1 MGNSSAAAD
10 TPPAATPPG
19 ATPPGG
25 SDAVRASASARVPDL
40 YHVATHGPV
49 SFQHIAQARRIR
61 QLRPELKAESR
72 LLERM
77 LEERYLADEQDGI
90 RSEFWCQ
97 KAYGGCALT
106 TKGRLHSVLNTFVAE
121 LVVLEG
127 SIRQLA
133 RDVDRV
139 FQDPRTESQRT
150 EALETLYSVMARV
163 MATADVFGDTEA
175 TPAARDEALGAVRA
189 EWYLARQR
197 TAVLVQRQARF
208 EYLGG
213 VLVGLAV
220 ALILF
225 SGLGALAAVYW
236 PDQIA
241 APAFLAAT
249 LAGSVGALVSVVQRM
264 ASGDLVLDY
273 TAAKSQKRL
282 IGAARPLVGGIFA
295 AVVHFA
301 LLGGLLTMQGTVSN
315 AQDTPA
321 TFAFFALTGF
331 AAGFSER
338 FATDIL
344 ERAGASLAT
353 QDKKVADTAASASP
367 PAPPAGE
374 AASVPVPDVGA
385 TNGQAAPPQTQ
396 PTQPA
401 APPSPPPP
409 PTEQAPPTAPTR
421 KAADRAAP
429 RSDRSS
435 G

>member
-1 MGNSSAAAD
+1 MGEATAARREEE
-10 TPPAATPPG
+10 
-19 ATPPGG
+19 
-25 SDAVRASASARVPDL
+25 VRASAQQRASDL

-61 QLRPELKAESR
+61 QLHPDLKAESR

-77 LEERYLADEQDGI
+77 LEDRYLEEAQDGI
-90 RSEFWCQ
+90 RSEYWCQ

-106 TKGRLHSVLNTFVAE
+106 TRGRLHSVLNTFENE

-139 FQDPRTESQRT
+139 FDDPGAASQRE

-163 MATADVFGDTEA
+163 MATADVFADPDTN
-175 TPAARDEALGAVRA
+175 PAEKQEALLAVRA
-189 EWYLARQR
+189 EWSLARRR
-197 TAVLVQRQARF
+197 TAILIQRQARF

-213 VLVGLAV
+213 VVIGLALTLAV
-220 ALILF
+220 FA
-225 SGLGALAAVYW
+225 GLGALAAAHW
-236 PDQIA
+236 PNQIL

-273 TAAKSQKRL
+273 TASRWQKRL
-282 IGAARPLVGGIFA
+282 IGAARPLVGAVFA

-301 LLGGLLTMQGTVSN
+301 LLGGLLTMQGSMSA
-315 AQDTPA
+315 AQNTPA

-344 ERAGASLAT
+344 ERAGATLTSTETKDDEAGA
-353 QDKKVADTAASASP
+353 QPPEAGSAP
-367 PAPPAGE
+367 H
-374 AASVPVPDVGA
+374 
-385 TNGQAAPPQTQ
+385 
-396 PTQPA
+396 
-401 APPSPPPP
+401 
-409 PTEQAPPTAPTR
+409 
-421 KAADRAAP
+421 
-429 RSDRSS
+429 
-435 G
+435 

>member
-1 MGNSSAAAD
+1 MGSANAA
-10 TPPAATPPG
+10 AATP
-19 ATPPGG
+19 AGG
-25 SDAVRASASARVPDL
+25 SEAVRASASARVPDL

-77 LEERYLADEQDGI
+77 LEERYLEAEQDGI

-139 FQDPRTESQRT
+139 FRDPGTESQRT

-163 MATADVFGDTEA
+163 MATADVFSDAEA
-175 TPAARDEALGAVRA
+175 TPAARDEALAAVRA
-189 EWYLARQR
+189 EWHLARQR

-220 ALILF
+220 ALALF
-225 SGLGALAAVYW
+225 TGLGALAAAYW

-273 TAAKSQKRL
+273 TAAKWQKRI

-338 FATDIL
+338 FATDLL
-344 ERAGASLAT
+344 ERAGAGLTSQANT
-353 QDKKVADTAASASP
+353 VADAAAAASPPAAPAAEAASAS
-367 PAPPAGE
+367 
-374 AASVPVPDVGA
+374 VPEVGA
-385 TNGQAAPPQTQ
+385 PNGQAGPRATGPGETASAQGPVESAPAQG
-396 PTQPA
+396 
-401 APPSPPPP
+401 S
-409 PTEQAPPTAPTR
+409 
-421 KAADRAAP
+421 
-429 RSDRSS
+429 
-435 G
+435 

>member
-1 MGNSSAAAD
+1 MAESNARVAGD
-10 TPPAATPPG
+10 
-19 ATPPGG
+19 
-25 SDAVRASASARVPDL
+25 DALRASASARVPDL

-61 QLRPELKAESR
+61 QLKPELKAESR

-77 LEERYLADEQDGI
+77 LEERYLGAEQDGI

-97 KAYGGCALT
+97 KAYGGCVLT
-106 TKGRLHSVLNTFVAE
+106 TKGRLLSVLNTFVSE

-139 FQDPRTESQRT
+139 FSDPRTASQRT

-163 MATADVFGDTEA
+163 MATADVFVEPSA
-175 TPAARDEALGAVRA
+175 TPESREEALAAVRA
-189 EWYLARQR
+189 EWLLASRR

-213 VLVGLAV
+213 VLVGLAF
-220 ALILF
+220 ALALF
-225 SGLGALAAVYW
+225 SGLGALAATFW

-241 APAFLAAT
+241 APAFVAAT
-249 LAGSVGALVSVVQRM
+249 VSGSVGALVSVVQRM
-264 ASGDLVLDY
+264 ASGELVLDY
-273 TAAKSQKRL
+273 TAAKWQKRL

-295 AVVHFA
+295 AVVQFA
-301 LLGGLLTMQGTVSN
+301 LLGGLLTMQGSVSN
-315 AQDTPA
+315 AQNTPA

-344 ERAGASLAT
+344 ERAGVGLTA
-353 QDKKVADTAASASP
+353 QQPDTAAVAPSGSA
-367 PAPPAGE
+367 PAQ
-374 AASVPVPDVGA
+374 SA
-385 TNGQAAPPQTQ
+385 T
-396 PTQPA
+396 
-401 APPSPPPP
+401 
-409 PTEQAPPTAPTR
+409 PPTATGTG
-421 KAADRAAP
+421 
-429 RSDRSS
+429 RSS